1 LIGEL
6 LVFAVAVAVIAVVGV
21 VVGMLVAPRLGR
33 MSERIAEPAE
43 PKDED
48 TGDGTD

>member
-6 LVFAVAVAVIAVVGV
+6 LVFIVVVALIAIVGV

-33 MSERIAEPAE
+33 LSERIAEP
-43 PKDED
+43 KDED
-48 TGDGTD
+48 AGDGTD